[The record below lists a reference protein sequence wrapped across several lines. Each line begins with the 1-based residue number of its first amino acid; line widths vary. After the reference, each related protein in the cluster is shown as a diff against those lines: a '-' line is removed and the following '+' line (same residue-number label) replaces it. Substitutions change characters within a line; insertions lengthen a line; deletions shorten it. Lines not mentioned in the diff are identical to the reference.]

1 MKIHTFLMRA
11 TPEVAQVVVPWDV
24 FGDVQILMGATPEGA
39 QVVAA
44 WDAYFIVSAGLGE

>member
-1 MKIHTFLMRA
+1 MGA

-24 FGDVQILMGATPEGA
+24 FGDVQILIGATPEGA

-44 WDAYFIVSAGLGE
+44 WDAHFIVYAGLAD